1 MGLLIKLR
9 HKYQTI
15 VESIVKE
22 AQAVERKARKAL
34 EVPEDE
40 DAKIDRELDETM
52 KRIEKEKKRKD
63 KKEKIANDKTELRK
77 KMSVIATTTLD
88 NDEDLVMSRK
98 LWDDI
103 RKKGFEGAGDKSS
116 DDSDSSEEEKGEESA
131 AQEED
136 ESSEDE
142 LDEKERAVAMMAD
155 QMEDQISKHKEYAM
169 SMDRRMVGKEAKKKA
184 LIEQQRLR
192 LEDLEEK
199 EALDNAGLL
208 DDDSELD
215 EDDKLYKKA
224 EAEDEEKKI
233 VEGMDVESSGESDDE
248 GLGLDAKGLF
258 VNPLAKKNAAKEESE
273 EWSDDDKYDKL
284 DAKKKKKKDKDAI
297 LGKRKRKGSHDD
309 VGDFFKKDD
318 IEEVPA
324 NDPGTLQQQDG
335 YESMDSTDI
344 AETRILARKMLRKK
358 ARNEIIEGS
367 YNRYTTHEAPD
378 SLPSWFVEDEARH
391 RFCERLRPT
400 KEEIA

>member
-1 MGLLIKLR
+1 MKTPDDFQAICDDLKVGGRREMGLLIKLR

-40 DAKIDRELDETM
+40 DAKIDRELEETM

-116 DDSDSSEEEKGEESA
+116 DDESSESEEEKGEDID

-155 QMEDQISKHKEYAM
+155 
-169 SMDRRMVGKEAKKKA
+169 
-184 LIEQQRLR
+184 
-192 LEDLEEK
+192 
-199 EALDNAGLL
+199 
-208 DDDSELD
+208 
-215 EDDKLYKKA
+215 
-224 EAEDEEKKI
+224 
-233 VEGMDVESSGESDDE
+233 
-248 GLGLDAKGLF
+248 
-258 VNPLAKKNAAKEESE
+258 
-273 EWSDDDKYDKL
+273 
-284 DAKKKKKKDKDAI
+284 
-297 LGKRKRKGSHDD
+297 
-309 VGDFFKKDD
+309 
-318 IEEVPA
+318 
-324 NDPGTLQQQDG
+324 
-335 YESMDSTDI
+335 
-344 AETRILARKMLRKK
+344 
-358 ARNEIIEGS
+358 
-367 YNRYTTHEAPD
+367 
-378 SLPSWFVEDEARH
+378 
-391 RFCERLRPT
+391 
-400 KEEIA
+400 